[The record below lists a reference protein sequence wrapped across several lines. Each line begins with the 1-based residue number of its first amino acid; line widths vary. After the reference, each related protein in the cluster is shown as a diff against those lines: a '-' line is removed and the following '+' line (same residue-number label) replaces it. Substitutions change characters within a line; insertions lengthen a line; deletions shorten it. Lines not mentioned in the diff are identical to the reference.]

1 MIVFLQNIDDDDDDG
16 KIADRFH
23 FSLIEKWEIDE
34 EKQKKTQKKRR
45 RRDSLTV
52 SQEDILITRA
62 LKEMTGVSFSA
73 AAHPTEKRIMNS
85 VYWFS

>member
-34 EKQKKTQKKRR
+34 EKQKKTQKKDVGGTLWQCRR
-45 RRDSLTV
+45 KIFL
-52 SQEDILITRA
+52 
-62 LKEMTGVSFSA
+62 
-73 AAHPTEKRIMNS
+73 
-85 VYWFS
+85 